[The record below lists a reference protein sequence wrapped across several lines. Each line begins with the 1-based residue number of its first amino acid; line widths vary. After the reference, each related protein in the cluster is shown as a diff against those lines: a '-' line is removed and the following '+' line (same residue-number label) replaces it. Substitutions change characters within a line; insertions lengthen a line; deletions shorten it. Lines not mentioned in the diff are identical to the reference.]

1 MWHHKKRKILLY
13 FYLEREHSTTIMMYY
28 MIYTYI
34 HGYIG
39 ILFHLSSTRGLA
51 KLKASNFFIGRIDLN
66 SMKWSQEVG
75 ESMMSP
81 GRPLQER
88 YLPRSASE
96 GPGRTLGLG
105 HMTERLAFIHWRK
118 LYDTALAHSIHLT
131 ADEPP
136 QTRIL

>member
-1 MWHHKKRKILLY
+1 MWHHKKRKNLLY
-13 FYLEREHSTTIMMYY
+13 FYPEREHSTTIMMDY

-39 ILFHLSSTRGLA
+39 ILFHLPLSRGIA

-96 GPGRTLGLG
+96 GPGRTPGLA
-105 HMTERLAFIHWRK
+105 HMTERLVFIH
-118 LYDTALAHSIHLT
+118 
-131 ADEPP
+131 
-136 QTRIL
+136 